1 MADTYLTRAVSSTG
15 NQKIWTWSAW
25 IKRGTI
31 PTSGNQQFLFSANNT
46 SNYTSMFF
54 DNSTNRFNW
63 YNYSGGYTDRLE
75 TNAVFRD
82 PAAWYHFVVQYDS
95 TQSTEANRV
104 KLYINGSQITDF
116 ATANY
121 PTLNYDSWM
130 NLSGYNNIVGR
141 QQAGD
146 SAVFDGYMSEV
157 HLTDGTSYAAST
169 FGETDTTGV
178 WVPKVGPTVTY
189 GTNGFY
195 LKFANSGAMGT
206 DSSGNSNTFSVG
218 GGTVRQVTD
227 TPTNVFAT
235 INSINASSNITI
247 SKGNLQTT
255 AVAAWYSAIGTIY
268 ATSGKWYFESV
279 LTTDNW
285 VMVGVAPT
293 SQDINVNPGAGAGT
307 KSMAI
312 VFSTDSSRGDIAY
325 NNVNSAYTDGG
336 HGIDAG
342 DIISI
347 ALDLDNNN
355 VKFYKNNTQLY
366 NLSNLLSDEP
376 YTFAVS
382 HYNGSV
388 LVSNFGQDGT
398 FSGNKTAQNNAD
410 GNGKGNFYY
419 APPTGFLALCTDNLS
434 SELTIPVNK
443 GADNFN
449 PVIYTGTGSSQ
460 SLTGVGFQPDFTWI
474 KSRSNTHYHDLFD
487 SVRGATKVMYS
498 NADFDED
505 TEATSLTS
513 FDSDGFTAGG
523 FAGTNGSSKTY
534 VAWNW
539 KAGGTAPTNTYAV
552 KVVSDSGNKYRFDD
566 YGTSAITLELQEGG
580 TFTFDQ
586 SDSSNAG
593 HPLRFSSTADG
604 THGGGSEYTTGVTTT
619 GTPGQAGAKT
629 VITVAGSAPTL
640 YYYCT
645 QHSGMGGQAN
655 TGSLFGFTNVKG
667 SLQSVVSPNTTAGF
681 SIVTYTGTQANATVG
696 HGLGV
701 APKMIIAKCRTSNN
715 NWPVYHASITADK
728 YLRINT
734 TAAES
739 DSNIFW
745 NDTEPTNSVFSVG
758 VSDESNKS
766 GGSQLAYC
774 FAEVEGFSKFGKY
787 AGNGS
792 TDGPFV
798 YTGFRPAWVM
808 VKAIDHTI
816 ETAWNILDSKR
827 NTYNPEDKYLNA
839 NDNDAEATFTFW
851 DFTSNGFKIRNI
863 GNTFNVSSKNFI
875 YMAFAE
881 NPFVTS
887 TGKPVT
893 AR

>member
-745 NDTEPTNSVFSVG
+745 NDTEPTSTVFSIG
-758 VSDESNKS
+758 VSDENNLS

-851 DFTSNGFKIRNI
+851 DFTSNGFKIRNT

>member
-1 MADTYLTRAVSSTG
+1 MASTYLNRNA
-15 NQKIWTWSAW
+15 SATATTFTYSVW
-25 IKRGTI
+25 LKR
-31 PTSGNQQFLFSANNT
+31 SGLASDFQYFFSYQ
-46 SNYTSMFF
+46 S
-54 DNSTNRFNW
+54 
-63 YNYSGGYTDRLE
+63 SGGGSNAYGLAFNDSTDKMYYYG
-75 TNAVFRD
+75 TGGTATTDAVFRD
-82 PAAWYHFVVQYDS
+82 PAAWYHVVLSVSSGTGTLYVNNETVKSSIAVNQVTSGEGMTIGAYKYGS
-95 TQSTEANRV
+95 TIDYQ
-104 KLYINGSQITDF
+104 
-116 ATANY
+116 
-121 PTLNYDSWM
+121 
-130 NLSGYNNIVGR
+130 
-141 QQAGD
+141 
-146 SAVFDGYMSEV
+146 FDGYMSEL
-157 HLTDGTSYAAST
+157 HFTDGTAYTPTT

-178 WVPKVGPTVTY
+178 WVPKVGPSVTY

-195 LKFANSGAMGT
+195 LKFENSGAMGT

-745 NDTEPTNSVFSVG
+745 NDTEPTSTVFSIG
-758 VSDESNKS
+758 VSDENNLS

-851 DFTSNGFKIRNI
+851 DFTSNGFKIRNT